1 MPRSTPWLQRMHIS
15 ACTAA
20 VHARQQSSSRHDSCP
35 AQASGLSRPRVARPA
50 GLQRCRAHGVL
61 RDDATGAGKGVV
73 ADMDGVPARIW
84 RQAHLARVGDALRT
98 RRRSDAER
106 LARAVEW
113 HSEAFLRSTR
123 RDPGPGRRSFLT
135 NHRIIQV
142 AATDP
147 SGSPPEARVRTHVDS
162 PMNTEDSQAVY
173 SSTAVK
179 SLLHAASTVPSQLQ
193 TTPVTPD
200 QLPRPP
206 TVLRHAPH
214 RLQHQP
220 PPWLSAQ
227 GHLPTAAA
235 ISAGGQEGRGD
246 GGISWTA

>member
-1 MPRSTPWLQRMHIS
+1 MNTCPASLSATVSPAAIARWLSAPREHLQQCSCRVLYSIKPHRFPLCLHQDFRRRESHQRWTAQMPRSTPWLQRMHIS

-20 VHARQQSSSRHDSCP
+20 VHARQQSPSRHDSCP

-147 SGSPPEARVRTHVDS
+147 SGSPPEARVRAHVDS
-162 PMNTEDSQAVY
+162 PMNTEAG
-173 SSTAVK
+173 
-179 SLLHAASTVPSQLQ
+179 SLLRRQF
-193 TTPVTPD
+193 TP
-200 QLPRPP
+200 
-206 TVLRHAPH
+206 A
-214 RLQHQP
+214 RL
-220 PPWLSAQ
+220 
-227 GHLPTAAA
+227 
-235 ISAGGQEGRGD
+235 
-246 GGISWTA
+246 

>member
-1 MPRSTPWLQRMHIS
+1 MPCAGVWPFSTSCCPPS
-15 ACTAA
+15 GTA
-20 VHARQQSSSRHDSCP
+20 
-35 AQASGLSRPRVARPA
+35 
-50 GLQRCRAHGVL
+50 RCRAHGVL

-106 LARAVEW
+106 LARAEKW

-206 TVLRHAPH
+206 TVVRQAPQKLEHPPPPKQPHHPLLPPRRPAHPPPPPAPPRNHPQQPYLPRQAPH
-214 RLQHQP
+214 L
-220 PPWLSAQ
+220 
-227 GHLPTAAA
+227 
-235 ISAGGQEGRGD
+235 
-246 GGISWTA
+246 